1 MQQEKDCV
9 HVSRSNKGMKWW
21 AVVLSSWGI
30 FVMGLFTSTAVGQTV
45 SRAGYSQ
52 TLVHILQALLLAF
65 IVLPSLYWLL
75 RKSNNRPFLAIGL
88 SSVKRAVPRF
98 IMGAGLVAVLTGSG
112 FAIAEWLGWIRIT
125 EFHFSMPLISMALLN
140 VVVAFFYEAFPE
152 ELIFRGAVYSALSER
167 FGRIFALFLQPVVFL
182 LAPVTVSG
190 LHLIT
195 GFEPASITI
204 DYVILLVTFG
214 VILQLLR
221 LVTNSLWT
229 SIGFHL
235 TYLFSSRFIVLQREA
250 RFLTYDEIEPGTG
263 ELFIIFTMTLLL
275 GIVILI
281 SVAIVRRLTID
292 LHNKEGCDHA

>member
-1 MQQEKDCV
+1 
-9 HVSRSNKGMKWW
+9 MKWW
-21 AVVLSSWGI
+21 TMVLSSWGI
-30 FVMGLFTSTAVGQTV
+30 FVMGLFISTAVGQTV
-45 SRAGYSQ
+45 SHAGYSEP
-52 TLVHILQALLLAF
+52 LVHALQAVLLAF

-75 RKSNNRPFLAIGL
+75 KKSNNRPFLAIGL
-88 SSVKRAVPRF
+88 SSVKRAVPRL
-98 IMGAGLVAVLTGSG
+98 ISGAGLVVFLTGSG

-125 EFHFSMPLISMALLN
+125 EFHISMPLIAIALLN

-152 ELIFRGAVYSALSER
+152 ELTFRGAVYSALSDR
-167 FGRIFALFLQPVVFL
+167 FGRIFALFLQPVVFV

-190 LHLIT
+190 LHLIA
-195 GFEPASITI
+195 GFEAAAITL

-214 VILQLLR
+214 SVLQLLR

-250 RFLTYDEIEPGTG
+250 RFFTYDEIEPGTG
-263 ELFIIFTMTLLL
+263 ELFIIFMMTLLL

-281 SVAIVRRLTID
+281 SVAVVRKLTTVR
-292 LHNKEGCDHA
+292 HNKEGCNHV

>member
-9 HVSRSNKGMKWW
+9 QVSSGNKGMKWW
-21 AVVLSSWGI
+21 TIVLSSWGI
-30 FVMGLFTSTAVGQTV
+30 FVMGLFISTAVGQTV
-45 SRAGYSQ
+45 SHAGYFEP
-52 TLVHILQALLLAF
+52 LVHVLQAVLLAF

-75 RKSNNRPFLAIGL
+75 KKSNSRPFLVIGL
-88 SSVKRAVPRF
+88 SSVKRAFLRF
-98 IMGAGLVAVLTGSG
+98 ITGAGLVAVLSGSG

-125 EFHFSMPLISMALLN
+125 EFHFSMSLISIALLN

-152 ELIFRGAVYSALSER
+152 ELTFRRAVYSALSDR
-167 FGRIFALFLQPVVFL
+167 FGRIFALFLQPVVFA
-182 LAPVTVSG
+182 LAPITVSG

-195 GFEPASITI
+195 GFEAAPITR

-214 VILQLLR
+214 IILQLLR

-235 TYLFSSRFIVLQREA
+235 TYLFNSRFIVLQREA

-263 ELFIIFTMTLLL
+263 ELFIIFMMTLLM

-281 SVAIVRRLTID
+281 SVTIVRRLTIGR
-292 LHNKEGCDHA
+292 HNKEGFNHV